1 MNTMTDVKNRLN
13 KVEELCMNSNFIKTV
28 AETLEANGCS
38 AEEWESNKLYFLM
51 TFAWNY
57 LNKVEENN

>member
-1 MNTMTDVKNRLN
+1 MNP
-13 KVEELCMNSNFIKTV
+13 EFIKSV

-38 AEEWESNKLYFLM
+38 AEEWESNKVYFLM